1 VYLWDSEKIWN
12 ETRESISSES
22 RLSSGYDSKIDSS
35 LADVIYLVLL
45 ILHVGFITAWLG
57 GGVLFISIITPGL
70 AKISASSRKEFIVAV
85 LPRYIRFLGLVSG
98 GAVVAGVLLLVYIT
112 QIATSLAPSASGSLF
127 ISVGALIGLA
137 ALIVATAVVIPTGN
151 RLVAALSDSSTSD
164 APKQSII
171 PMLQKRLRTGAGL
184 TVGLLVVTLVLMIV
198 GASI

>member
-1 VYLWDSEKIWN
+1 M
-12 ETRESISSES
+12 
-22 RLSSGYDSKIDSS
+22 
-35 LADVIYLVLL
+35 ADVIYLVLL

-70 AKISASSRKEFIVAV
+70 AKISASSRREFIVAV

-98 GAVVAGVLLLVYIT
+98 GAVIAGVLLLLYIT
-112 QIATSLAPSASGSLF
+112 QVATSLAPSASGSQF
-127 ISVGALIGLA
+127 IAVGAIIGLA

-151 RLVAALSDSSTSD
+151 RLVAQLGTAASDTSTGDGAKPSLM
-164 APKQSII
+164 I

-184 TVGLLVVTLVLMIV
+184 TVGLLAITLVLMIV